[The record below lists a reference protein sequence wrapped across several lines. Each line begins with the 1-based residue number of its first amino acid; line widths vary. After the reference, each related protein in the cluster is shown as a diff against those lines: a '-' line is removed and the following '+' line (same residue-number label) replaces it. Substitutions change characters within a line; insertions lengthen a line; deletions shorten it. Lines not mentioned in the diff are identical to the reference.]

1 MANIITSLRILIS
14 IALIFFPAFSPM
26 FYVLY
31 LAAGFSDMIDGT
43 IARLTNAASEFGARL
58 DTVADLVFVA
68 VCMIKILP
76 KMILPL
82 LLYLWIAV
90 VAVIKIFNIAVGFIR
105 QKQFPAIHSIMNKLT
120 GVLLFVL
127 PLTMQ
132 IINLKY
138 SASLVCAFATFAAIQ
153 ESYLII
159 KAKC

>member
-1 MANIITSLRILIS
+1 
-14 IALIFFPAFSPM
+14 
-26 FYVLY
+26 
-31 LAAGFSDMIDGT
+31 
-43 IARLTNAASEFGARL
+43 
-58 DTVADLVFVA
+58 
-68 VCMIKILP
+68 
-76 KMILPL
+76 MILPL
-82 LLYLWIAV
+82 WLYLWIAI

-105 QKQFPAIHSIMNKLT
+105 QKQFPTIHSIMNKLT

-159 KAKC
+159 KAKT

>member
-14 IALIFFPAFSPM
+14 IALIFFPAFSSM
-26 FYVLY
+26 FYALY
-31 LAAGFSDMIDGT
+31 LAAGFSDIIDGT
-43 IARLTNAASEFGARL
+43 VARLTNTASEFGARL

-82 LLYLWIAV
+82 WLYLWIAI
-90 VAVIKIFNIAVGFIR
+90 VAVIKIFNIAVCLIK
-105 QKQFPAIHSIMNKLT
+105 QKQFPAIHSIMNKMT

-132 IINLKY
+132 IIDLKY

-159 KAKC
+159 KAKT